1 MKDLPILLLE
11 ASQRLYYQ
19 TAQRSYANWCAEAE
33 KEMVLFAI
41 SLFKEKPT
49 TYKRNAK
56 KLLNKCGW
64 MTAAQVYKTM
74 NNHYPEYNKQRVWRI
89 LQNFDCHVIELD
101 GRKFYRVKSTTI
113 PSLTY
118 NNDTP

>member
-1 MKDLPILLLE
+1 MKDLPDLLLE

-41 SLFKEKPT
+41 SLLEKSPT

-56 KLLNKCGW
+56 ELLNKCGW
-64 MTAAQVYKTM
+64 MTAAQIYKVT
-74 NNHYPEYNKQRVWRI
+74 NSNYPEYNKQRVWRI
-89 LQNFDCHVIELD
+89 LQNFDCHVIELC
-101 GRKFYRVKSTTI
+101 GRKFYRIKSTTI
-113 PSLTY
+113 LSLTY
-118 NNDTP
+118 NTDTP